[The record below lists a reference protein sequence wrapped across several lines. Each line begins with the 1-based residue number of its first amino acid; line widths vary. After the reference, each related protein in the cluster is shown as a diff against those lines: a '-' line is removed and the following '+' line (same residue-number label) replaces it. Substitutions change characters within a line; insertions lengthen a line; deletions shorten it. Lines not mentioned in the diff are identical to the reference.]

1 MEMLL
6 GLIDSLKLDNTVFI
20 QFLIFLV
27 GYSIIYYVLF
37 KPYNEA
43 AKIRYERTKGNEDS
57 ADKYDDEIEILKR
70 KYGQKA
76 KETNLAVKGVFVDYE
91 TKTKKEVA
99 ELLMAAQTKYTAE
112 REEKEKEVFAH
123 FETEKTKVPNLVKE
137 LKEQLKKVLAGA

>member
-6 GLIDSLKLDNTVFI
+6 SLIGALKLDNTLFV
-20 QFLIFLV
+20 QFVIFLV
-27 GYSIIYYVLF
+27 GFSVLYYVLF

-43 AKIRYERTKGNEDS
+43 ARIRHERTKGSEDS

-76 KETNLAVKGVFVDYE
+76 KETNQAVKEVFSSYE
-91 TKTKKEVA
+91 SKTKKEVA
-99 ELLMAAQTKYTAE
+99 DLLLEAQAKYKSDKD
-112 REEKEKEVFAH
+112 EKEKAVYTH
-123 FETEKTKVPNLVKE
+123 FETEKTKVPSLVKD